1 MAKTPKN
8 VKNAFKKTAGPDYAD
23 AAQRLLDA
31 VASSGKAIETA
42 QSEFERACVVARQ
55 SAIENIRIVAS
66 EFTGMSA
73 ADFDAHIKPPMLATL
88 ERQGMK
94 APAPHIAKIKVAFLA
109 FAHGIEPEGEK
120 AKANL
125 QHFVND
131 EARGKLQEAGILEAS
146 TKGRTKGTTSEKTK
160 DQRQLAALLLAG
172 DASLDRA
179 TVKRRAAML
188 NWATRP
194 AQWKLLERN
203 LEAMAKTLKVSFDD

>member
-8 VKNAFKKTAGPDYAD
+8 VKNAFKSQTPDYTAT
-23 AAQRLLDA
+23 AQRLIDA
-31 VASSGKAIETA
+31 LANSGKAIETA

-55 SAIENIRIVAS
+55 SAIEGVRVVAA
-66 EFTGMSA
+66 EFKGMSA
-73 ADFDAHIKPPMLATL
+73 AEFDEHIKPPMLAIL
-88 ERQGMK
+88 EKQGMK

-120 AKANL
+120 AQANL
-125 QHFVND
+125 QHFVNE
-131 EARGKLQEAGILEAS
+131 EARGALQARGILEAS
-146 TKGRTKGTTSEKTK
+146 TKGRGKGNTSEKTK
-160 DQRQLAALLLAG
+160 DQRLLAALLLAG